1 MILSLDHLAMGRAI
15 NQDWLV
21 QRVQESFG
29 HDLPRGVVTLLFSDI
44 EGSTRLLQRLGDHYG
59 DALMMHRRLLRGA
72 FEERGGREVNT
83 EGDGIF
89 FAFPAARKA
98 VEGAIE
104 GQQRLAAYAWPDG
117 VRVRVRMGLHTGEPG
132 LVAGEYVGLDVHT
145 AARICAAAHGGQILV
160 SQSTRDLLAG
170 DLVGGVGFRELG
182 RHRLKDLPHPE
193 LLFQLVASGLP
204 ERFPPVR
211 SLERPTNL
219 PLAATPMVG
228 RERQLTDVCALLR
241 SDDVRLLT
249 LTGPPGTGKTRL
261 ALQAAAS
268 LLAGFRDG
276 VFFVP
281 LASVS
286 HPALVVQAVAQ
297 SLGVTEAGG
306 RGLLEALQEYLRDRQ
321 LLLVLDNFEQ
331 LLDGASLVAEL
342 LGTAPGMKTLVTSR
356 AILHLAAEHDYPV
369 PPLELPDL
377 TDRLDL
383 QSVASAEAVVL
394 FVQRARAAKHDFGLT
409 EPNAAA
415 VAAICVRLE
424 GLPLAIELAAAR
436 VRLLPPEAL
445 LDRLQSRLALVTGG
459 ARDLPR
465 RQQAIR
471 NAIAWSYDLLSVEER
486 TLFRWLCVFVGG
498 FTLDA
503 AEAICGAPGGET
515 SSVLDG
521 LASLVDKS
529 LLRQGQEVGQPRF
542 TMLETLREYGL
553 ERLAEHT
560 EADVLRRRHAEFFV
574 RRAEEAEPSLRG
586 SAQVE
591 VLQRLDAEY
600 ANFRAALDWAVGNGD
615 AKLGLRVCGA
625 LWRFWQI
632 RGLYREGREQVA
644 RVLAMPGATGRSAE
658 RAQAEACAGRLAFYQ
673 TDFEAASALLESALS
688 IQREIGDKPGI
699 AFSLLNLAMVARA
712 RGNHALARH
721 LLEEGVATARAG
733 GDRWILGLSL
743 SYLGG
748 VSHAAGDDDEA
759 RGFCEEALVLLRA
772 LGDLRL
778 IGLTLLNLS
787 LIARA
792 QTDLSRARALLE
804 EAVLIL
810 RELGDKGVLP
820 TALIHLALIA
830 SEQDEHVT
838 LRPVYE
844 ESLMIVREVGDRSGI
859 AASLEG
865 LAGVFAHEGDLQRAA
880 RLDGAAS
887 ALWDATGAARS
898 LEEEA
903 TYKQQL
909 ASVRHGLA
917 EDAFVAAFAAGREL
931 LPEQAVAEALQRRQ
945 P

>member
-1 MILSLDHLAMGRAI
+1 
-15 NQDWLV
+15 
-21 QRVQESFG
+21 
-29 HDLPRGVVTLLFSDI
+29 
-44 EGSTRLLQRLGDHYG
+44 
-59 DALMMHRRLLRGA
+59 
-72 FEERGGREVNT
+72 
-83 EGDGIF
+83 
-89 FAFPAARKA
+89 
-98 VEGAIE
+98 
-104 GQQRLAAYAWPDG
+104 
-117 VRVRVRMGLHTGEPG
+117 
-132 LVAGEYVGLDVHT
+132 
-145 AARICAAAHGGQILV
+145 
-160 SQSTRDLLAG
+160 
-170 DLVGGVGFRELG
+170 
-182 RHRLKDLPHPE
+182 
-193 LLFQLVASGLP
+193 
-204 ERFPPVR
+204 
-211 SLERPTNL
+211 
-219 PLAATPMVG
+219 
-228 RERQLTDVCALLR
+228 
-241 SDDVRLLT
+241 
-249 LTGPPGTGKTRL
+249 
-261 ALQAAAS
+261 
-268 LLAGFRDG
+268 
-276 VFFVP
+276 
-281 LASVS
+281 
-286 HPALVVQAVAQ
+286 
-297 SLGVTEAGG
+297 
-306 RGLLEALQEYLRDRQ
+306 
-321 LLLVLDNFEQ
+321 
-331 LLDGASLVAEL
+331 
-342 LGTAPGMKTLVTSR
+342 
-356 AILHLAAEHDYPV
+356 
-369 PPLELPDL
+369 
-377 TDRLDL
+377 
-383 QSVASAEAVVL
+383 
-394 FVQRARAAKHDFGLT
+394 
-409 EPNAAA
+409 

-445 LDRLQSRLALVTGG
+445 LDRLQSRLALVAGG

-471 NAIAWSYDLLSVEER
+471 NAIAWSYDLLSVQER

-498 FTLDA
+498 FALDA
-503 AEAICGAPGGET
+503 AEAICSSPGGET

-529 LLRQGQEVGQPRF
+529 LLRQEQEVGQPRF

-553 ERLAEHT
+553 ERLAEDT
-560 EADVLRRRHAEFFV
+560 EAEVLGRRHAEFFLW
-574 RRAEEAEPSLRG
+574 RAEEAEPSLRG

-591 VLQRLDAEY
+591 VLQHLDAEY

-644 RVLAMPGATGRSAE
+644 RVLAMPGAIGRSAE

-699 AFSLLNLAMVARA
+699 AFSLLNLGMVARA
-712 RGNHALARH
+712 RGNHALAQH

-733 GDRWILGLSL
+733 GDRWVLGLSL

-759 RGFCEEALVLLRA
+759 RGFCEEALVLLRE

-792 QTDLSRARALLE
+792 HTDLSRARALLE
-804 EAVLIL
+804 EAVLSL

-820 TALIHLALIA
+820 TALIHLALIT
-830 SEQDEHVT
+830 SEQDKHVT
-838 LRPVYE
+838 SRPLYE

-865 LAGVFAHEGDLQRAA
+865 LAGVFAQEDDLQRAA
-880 RLDGAAS
+880 RLYGAAS
-887 ALWDATGAARS
+887 ALRDATGAARS

-917 EDAFVAAFAAGREL
+917 EDAFAAGFAAGREL
-931 LPEQAVAEALQRRQ
+931 LPEEAVAEALQPRQ

>member
-1 MILSLDHLAMGRAI
+1 
-15 NQDWLV
+15 V

-44 EGSTRLLQRLGDHYG
+44 EGSTRLLQRLGDQYG
-59 DALMMHRRLLRGA
+59 DALMMHRRLLRTA

-83 EGDGIF
+83 EGDGLF
-89 FAFPAARKA
+89 FAFPGARNA
-98 VEGAIE
+98 VEAAIE
-104 GQQRLAAYAWPDG
+104 GQQRLAAHAWPDG
-117 VRVRVRMGLHTGEPG
+117 IPVRVRIGLHTGEPG

-145 AARICAAAHGGQILV
+145 AARICAAGHGGQILV
-160 SQSTRDLLAG
+160 SQSTHDLLAAG
-170 DLVGGVGFRELG
+170 LVRGVGFRELG

-193 LLFQLVASGLP
+193 QLFQLVAPGLP

-219 PLAATPMVG
+219 PLTATPMVG
-228 RERQLTDVCALLR
+228 RDRQLRDVCALLG

-286 HPALVVQAVAQ
+286 DPALVVQAVAQ

-306 RGLLEALQEYLRDRQ
+306 RGLLEALEEYLRDRQ

-331 LLDGASLVAEL
+331 LLDAAPLVAGL
-342 LGTAPGMKTLVTSR
+342 LATARGMKALVTSR
-356 AILHLAAEHDYPV
+356 AVLRLSAEHDYPV

-377 TDRLDL
+377 TDRLDV
-383 QSVASAEAVVL
+383 QSAASFEAVVL

-409 EPNAAA
+409 ERNVAA

-436 VRLLPPEAL
+436 VKVLPPEAL
-445 LDRLQSRLALVTGG
+445 LDRLQSRLGLVAGG
-459 ARDLPR
+459 ARDLPP

-471 NAIAWSYDLLSVEER
+471 NAIAWSYDLLGVEER
-486 TLFRWLCVFVGG
+486 TLFRWVCVFVGG
-498 FTLDA
+498 FALDA
-503 AEAICGAPGGET
+503 AEAICGPLGGE
-515 SSVLDG
+515 SLSVLDG

-529 LLRQGQEVGQPRF
+529 LLRQEREAGQPRF
-542 TMLETLREYGL
+542 TMLETIREYGL
-553 ERLAEHT
+553 EVLAEHT
-560 EADVLRRRHAEFFV
+560 EAGVLRRRHAEFFLW
-574 RRAEEAEPSLRG
+574 RAEEAEPSLRG
-586 SAQVE
+586 PAQGE
-591 VLQRLDAEY
+591 VLQRLDTEY
-600 ANFRAALDWAVGNGD
+600 GNLRAALDWAVGNGE
-615 AKLGLRVCGA
+615 AKLGLGICGA

-632 RGLYREGREQVA
+632 RGLYREGREQAA
-644 RVLAMPGATGRSAE
+644 RVLALPSSTGRSAE
-658 RAQAEACAGRLAFYQ
+658 RAQAEACAGRLAYYQ

-688 IQREIGDKPGI
+688 IQRELGDKPGI
-699 AFSLLNLAMVARA
+699 AFSLLNLGMVAQA

-733 GDRWILGLSL
+733 GDRWVLGLSL

-748 VSHAAGDDDEA
+748 VSHAAGDDDQA
-759 RGFCEEALVLLRA
+759 RRFCEEALGLLRA

-792 QTDLSRARALLE
+792 QAEVPTARSLLE
-804 EAVLIL
+804 EAVSMA
-810 RELGDKGVLP
+810 RRLGDKGMLP
-820 TALIHLALIA
+820 GFLIRLALL
-830 SEQDEHVT
+830 SDQHEVNS
-838 LRPVYE
+838 RPLYE

-865 LAGVFAHEGDLQRAA
+865 LAGVFAQEADLQRAA
-880 RLDGAAS
+880 RLYGAAS
-887 ALWDATGAARS
+887 ALREAIGAARP

-903 TYKQQL
+903 AYTQQL
-909 ASVRHGLA
+909 TSVRRRLA
-917 EDAFVAAFAAGREL
+917 EDAFAAAFAQGRAL
-931 LPEQAVAEALQRRQ
+931 LPEEAAAEALQPRQ